1 MSKDNLYDLETLSVA
16 QYAALEDKSIVDV
29 ILSNLNASDT
39 LKTRLCDI
47 KPRKPSLAEFTLRE
61 VIYFKNKFQSGEV
74 EEVLYHVYGIKTI
87 ETANVYSVT
96 AVLKWLEAEM
106 VKIYKNEERLS
117 SKKDSDTWRQ
127 AGIERLEGFGHY
139 CSLFMLT
146 QDITKENEILDMPY
160 YRIFDYSEIKKVWSE
175 IESKFTKIK
184 QEQQS

>member
-16 QYAALEDKSIVDV
+16 DYSALEDKSIVDV

-61 VIYFKNKFQSGEV
+61 VIYFKNKFQAGEV
-74 EEVLYHVYGIKTI
+74 EEVLHHVYGIKTI

>member
-16 QYAALEDKSIVDV
+16 DYSALEDKSIVDV

-61 VIYFKNKFQSGEV
+61 VIYFKNKFQAGEV
-74 EEVLYHVYGIKTI
+74 EEVLHHVYGIKTI

-146 QDITKENEILDMPY
+146 QDITKGNEILDMPY